1 MEDKPDKHSTD
12 YRSLL
17 GRISDTY
24 AYGYQKAVAAVN
36 ANMVETYWKI
46 GQYIVEFEQEGKSK
60 AEYGK
65 ALLTNLS
72 KDLSLAHGKG
82 FSLSNVY
89 VMRQF
94 FIKYPIFQSVS
105 GKFGCMV
112 QYAMHTISSQLFVN
126 KYQLN

>member
-36 ANMVETYWKI
+36 SNMVETYWKI

-72 KDLSLAHGKG
+72 KDLSVALGKG

-89 VMRQF
+89 MMRQF
-94 FIKYPIFQSVS
+94 FIKYPIFQTVS
-105 GKFGCMV
+105 GKFDCIV
-112 QYAMHTISSQLFVN
+112 QCHAYYSIAIVCKQISA
-126 KYQLN
+126 